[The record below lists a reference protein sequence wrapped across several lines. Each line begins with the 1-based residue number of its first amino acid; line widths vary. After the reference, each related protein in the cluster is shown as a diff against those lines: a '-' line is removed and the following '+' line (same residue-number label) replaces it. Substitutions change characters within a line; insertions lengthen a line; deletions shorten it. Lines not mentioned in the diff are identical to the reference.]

1 MQAFRPHL
9 LEYMSAG
16 EQALPSILTG
26 SLLQEYVDP
35 NEPKY
40 CICNQPSQG
49 DMIGCD
55 NPACTREWFHNICVG
70 IQTPPE
76 KWFCPECRE
85 ACEGLPTKEASEGPP
100 PKRSTRRS

>member
-1 MQAFRPHL
+1 MLSDAQP
-9 LEYMSAG
+9 
-16 EQALPSILTG
+16 P
-26 SLLQEYVDP
+26 LQEYVDP

-55 NPACTREWFHNICVG
+55 NPACSREWFHNICVG

-85 ACEGLPTKEASEGPP
+85 AGEGVQT
-100 PKRSTRRS
+100 KRSRRN